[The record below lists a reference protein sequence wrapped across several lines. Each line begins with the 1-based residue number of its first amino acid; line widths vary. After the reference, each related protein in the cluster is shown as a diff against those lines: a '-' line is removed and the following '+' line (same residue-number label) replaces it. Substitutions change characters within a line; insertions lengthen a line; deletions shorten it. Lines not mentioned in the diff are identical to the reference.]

1 MSASLESSLRFAI
14 LGCGASIVPTHLA
27 ALAALSNAQL
37 VGMSD
42 IDAERGAK
50 RAAEANCRFFS
61 DHRALLAELQPD
73 VVVICT
79 PHPFHTDLALDAL
92 AAGAHVLVEKPI
104 AVEVAEAD
112 QMIAAAEAAGR
123 ILAVNFQQRF
133 LPAIEH
139 ARTLV
144 DSGALGSLVRVLCI
158 EPWFRTEAYYRSASW
173 RATWKGE
180 GGGVLLNQA
189 PHTIDLLCHLAG
201 MPTKL
206 WGWTRT
212 LRHAIECEDS
222 AQAMLEFS
230 NGAPGYLHISTV
242 EAGIQRRLQIVG
254 DRGALEL
261 IGDALSVYHYDTPL
275 SEFSLTSPEMF
286 GAPQVRAEEIVF
298 PNGNGGEGHIAV
310 YRDLQRAI
318 LTGDRPRTDGREARM
333 SLELANAM
341 IFSSHTGQAV
351 SLPLDRTAYSALLVD
366 LRASQGA
373 SSSTAEPAENRSR

>member
-1 MSASLESSLRFAI
+1 MSTLLESGLRFAI

-27 ALAALSNAQL
+27 ALAALPNTQL

-42 IDAERGAK
+42 IDGERGAK
-50 RAAEANCRFFS
+50 RATEANCRFFA
-61 DHRALLAELQPD
+61 DHRVLLAELRPD

-79 PHPFHTDLALDAL
+79 PHPFHTDLTLDAL
-92 AAGAHVLVEKPI
+92 AAGAHVLVEKPM

-133 LPAIEH
+133 LPAVEH

-144 DSGALGSLVRVLCI
+144 DSGALGSLVRVSCV

-212 LRHAIECEDS
+212 LQHAIECEDS
-222 AQAMLEFS
+222 AQAMLEFA

-254 DRGALEL
+254 DRAALEL
-261 IGDALSVYHYDTPL
+261 IGDALSVYRYDTPL
-275 SEFSLTSPEMF
+275 REFSLTSPEMF
-286 GAPQVRAEEIVF
+286 GAPQVYAEEIVF
-298 PNGNGGEGHIAV
+298 PNGNGGEGHVAV

-318 LTGDRPRTDGREARM
+318 LEGDRPRADGREARM

-351 SLPLDRTAYSALLVD
+351 NLPLDRAAYSALLAD
-366 LRASQGA
+366 LRAGQGI
-373 SSSTAEPAENRSR
+373 SSSAINPAENRSH